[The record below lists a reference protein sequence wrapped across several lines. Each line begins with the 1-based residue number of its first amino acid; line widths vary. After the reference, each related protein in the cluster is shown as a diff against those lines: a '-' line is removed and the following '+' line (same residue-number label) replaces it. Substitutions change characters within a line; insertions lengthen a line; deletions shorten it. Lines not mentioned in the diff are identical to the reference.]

1 MLLFSLSF
9 LDHELFNFKNS
20 LEVTNGMPIIVF
32 VLICTSLYFIL
43 SYYGMFL
50 PTAIVAA
57 ILATAFKIKYLRH
70 GWGVELAYWG
80 LAYAALAIV
89 ILGVGLVQS
98 HYGCTFLL
106 GDCYQPRLP
115 QWISSMKLFLG
126 LYVLTL
132 NSVALYR
139 VVTLVAPRAM
149 IPGFYGWFRKDS
161 GDK

>member
-1 MLLFSLSF
+1 MLA
-9 LDHELFNFKNS
+9 
-20 LEVTNGMPIIVF
+20 IVLLTLIF
-32 VLICTSLYFIL
+32 VATYLAMSYFGGL
-43 SYYGMFL
+43 L
-50 PTAIVAA
+50 PTAITAA
-57 ILATAFKIKYLRH
+57 LLATTFKISYLRN

-115 QWISSMKLFLG
+115 QWIGSVKLFLG

-139 VVTLVAPRAM
+139 VMTLIAPRTM
-149 IPGFYGWFRKDS
+149 ISGFYGWFRKNS
-161 GDK
+161 GDD

>member
-1 MLLFSLSF
+1 MAILLLA
-9 LDHELFNFKNS
+9 LF
-20 LEVTNGMPIIVF
+20 F
-32 VLICTSLYFIL
+32 VATYVLMSYFGGL
-43 SYYGMFL
+43 L
-50 PTAIVAA
+50 PTAFTAA
-57 ILATAFKIKYLRH
+57 LLATTFKISYLRN

-115 QWISSMKLFLG
+115 QWIGSVKLFLG
-126 LYVLTL
+126 LYILTL

-149 IPGFYGWFRKDS
+149 IPGFYGWFRKDL

>member
-1 MLLFSLSF
+1 MAIILLALFFVVTF
-9 LDHELFNFKNS
+9 LLMS
-20 LEVTNGMPIIVF
+20 
-32 VLICTSLYFIL
+32 YFGGL
-43 SYYGMFL
+43 L
-50 PTAIVAA
+50 PTAITAA
-57 ILATAFKIKYLRH
+57 LLATTFKISYLRN

-115 QWISSMKLFLG
+115 QWIGSVKLFLG

-139 VVTLVAPRAM
+139 VVTLIAPRTM
-149 IPGFYGWFRKDS
+149 IPGFYGWFRKNS
-161 GDK
+161 GDD

>member
-1 MLLFSLSF
+1 MLAIVLLTLIFVATYLAMSYF
-9 LDHELFNFKNS
+9 G
-20 LEVTNGMPIIVF
+20 GM
-32 VLICTSLYFIL
+32 
-43 SYYGMFL
+43 L
-50 PTAIVAA
+50 PTALTAA
-57 ILATAFKIKYLRH
+57 LLATTFKISYLRN

-80 LAYAALAIV
+80 LAYAALGIV

-115 QWISSMKLFLG
+115 QWIGSVKLFLG

-132 NSVALYR
+132 NSAALYR
-139 VVTLVAPRAM
+139 VVTLIAPRTM